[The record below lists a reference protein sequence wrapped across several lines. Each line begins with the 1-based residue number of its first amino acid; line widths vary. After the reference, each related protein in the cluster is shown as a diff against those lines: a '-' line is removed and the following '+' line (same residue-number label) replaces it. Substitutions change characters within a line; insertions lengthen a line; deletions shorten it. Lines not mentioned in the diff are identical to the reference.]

1 MPFTSLSPFPQRS
14 EPEKVVPGPGRPG
27 LPRERGLEEKSRG
40 PPYLVLGAEILQN
53 LLAGGA
59 PDFHPGGRGRRGRRG
74 RGLPALL
81 PALAPARGVPLHP
94 RPAPRAAA
102 AALAA
107 PGSLRAPLPHAQ
119 GIEIQRLALEGALHV
134 AEHAAVLLPRDLVRG
149 ARPGQVHGQIVLV
162 GAVPAPPARGHGSGA
177 QRARGFAPPEAER
190 AAAGSVLRAT
200 VTGAG
205 GGA

>member
-1 MPFTSLSPFPQRS
+1 MPFSSSLSPLPERR
-14 EPEKVVPGPGRPG
+14 EREKVVPGSRRPG
-27 LPRERGLEEKSRG
+27 PPREREQEEKSPG
-40 PPYLVLGAEILQN
+40 PPYLVLGAEVLQN
-53 LLAGGA
+53 LLACGA
-59 PDFHPGGRGRRGRRG
+59 PDLHPGGRGRGGRGG

-81 PALAPARGVPLHP
+81 PALAPARAVPLDP

-162 GAVPAPPARGHGSGA
+162 GAVPAPPARGHGAGA
-177 QRARGFAPPEAER
+177 QRP
-190 AAAGSVLRAT
+190 AGSLPQRRKGQPPA
-200 VTGAG
+200 AC
-205 GGA
+205 AEPQ